1 LTWKTPV
8 SLHGISRFA
17 ILVPLFRNNNC
28 NFSHSYVYIGLD
40 CSVLLSHLAE
50 LIMFNSTSIRLQCLL
65 SFLTPLAVSVLLVC
79 TCNSIAYGQKFID
92 VSTYMKMPPENFF
105 IDTTG
110 FSSIDVMSAAEISE
124 RSWAK
129 MGFSAAIPISYD
141 PAPTLSTFGSELSRD
156 SMVAG
161 DAASLFLYDTMYTR
175 FGSYVWIFQD
185 RDVSTNYATYEVRFE
200 NLVHC
205 RDYDQFFSSLKYG
218 MMGSALYPDAPVGV
232 AENDAEALETTWIE
246 VNRNDVLSF
255 RSSRKLNGQLQ
266 LYAVNGA
273 VSSRLDIIPVE
284 GQKYTSVQA
293 LDCASG
299 MYYLCSE
306 DGFIAFVYLKH

>member
-1 LTWKTPV
+1 MNIALRYDHITR
-8 SLHGISRFA
+8 S
-17 ILVPLFRNNNC
+17 
-28 NFSHSYVYIGLD
+28 
-40 CSVLLSHLAE
+40 LSHLAE
-50 LIMFNSTSIRLQCLL
+50 FFMFNSTSIRRQCFLRL
-65 SFLTPLAVSVLLVC
+65 LTPIVLSVLLVC
-79 TCNSIAYGQKFID
+79 SSCITAFGQKFVD
-92 VSTYMKMPPENFF
+92 VSVYMKMPPGSYFV
-105 IDTTG
+105 DTTG

-129 MGFSAAIPISYD
+129 MGFSAAIPTSYD

-175 FGSYVWIFQD
+175 FGTYVWIFQD
-185 RDVSTNYATYEVRFE
+185 RDVSTSYATYEVRFE
-200 NLVHC
+200 NLVRC

-232 AENDAEALETTWIE
+232 AENDAETLETTWIE

-255 RSSRKLNGQLQ
+255 RSSRKLNGQVQ

-273 VSSRLDIIPVE
+273 VSSLLNIVPVE
-284 GQKYTSVQA
+284 GQMYITAQT

-306 DGFIAFVYLKH
+306 NGFIAFVYLKH